1 MLSWL
6 RYFLLALLCGGFA
19 ATSFADE
26 YPSRPVRIIVPYPA
40 GGPSDTA
47 TRTLAESLSRQLG
60 QPVIVENRSGGGG
73 LVGTETGLR
82 ATPDGYTLLVGGV
95 ATLVLLPAVRPT
107 VYDVQKD
114 FVPLTQIWYAPQI
127 LAVRPTLGMK
137 ALPDLVAAAKADPGR
152 LSFGSAGNGTVTH
165 LAIMLFEQKAELKVT
180 HVPYR
185 STALWLNDA
194 IGNQIDGGFGDLQ
207 TLTPHIQAGTIVPLA
222 VSVPR
227 RVRQLPNVPSFAEMN
242 LPGVHTENWFGL
254 MALAQTPAYVLT
266 RLKSALDAAQADPI
280 YVAGLAKLGGDAGQP
295 GGEAL
300 KSLIAGDAVRFGPL
314 IRQLSTQAK

>member
-1 MLSWL
+1 MLSCL
-6 RYFLLALLCGGFA
+6 RYFLVAVLCGGFVT
-19 ATSFADE
+19 TSFADE

-47 TRTLAESLSRQLG
+47 TRTLAESLSRQFG
-60 QPVIVENRSGGGG
+60 QPVVVENRSGGGG
-73 LVGTETGLR
+73 LVGTEAGLR
-82 ATPDGYTLLVGGV
+82 ATPDGYTLVVGGM

-107 VYDVQKD
+107 LYDVQKD

-127 LAVRPTLGMK
+127 LAVRPTLGIK
-137 ALPDLVAAAKADPGR
+137 ALPDLVAAAKADPGK

-165 LAIMLFEQKAELKVT
+165 LAIMLFEQEAKLKVT

-194 IGNQIDGGFGDLQ
+194 IGSQIDGGFGDLQ
-207 TLTPHIQAGTIVPLA
+207 TLTPHIQAGTIIPLA

-227 RVRQLPNVPSFAEMN
+227 RVRQLPNVPSFSELG
-242 LPGVHTENWFGL
+242 LPGIHTENWFGL
-254 MALAQTPAYVLT
+254 MALAQTPANVLT
-266 RLKSALDAAQADPI
+266 RLKSALEAAQVDPVYI
-280 YVAGLAKLGGDAGQP
+280 ASLAKLGGDAGQP

-300 KSLIAGDAVRFGPL
+300 KGLIAGDAVRFGPL